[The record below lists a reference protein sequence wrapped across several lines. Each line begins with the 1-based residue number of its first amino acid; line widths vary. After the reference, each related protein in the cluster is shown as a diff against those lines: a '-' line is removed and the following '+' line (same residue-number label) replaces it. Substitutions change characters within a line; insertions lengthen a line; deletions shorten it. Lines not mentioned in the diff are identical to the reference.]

1 MDWMVVNRAIERL
14 ARLDGEMEKGWW
26 KWRHRWR
33 AKQIGTSRWRDGDG
47 LDGGKLSNVEIGT
60 ARCRQR
66 GWQRWWHGW
75 RAEWAFFRSRQGRTG
90 RRQWEWQGEKKL
102 SLLGMVARRMGLRRS
117 SRCFG
122 RVPFRTTTHGEAH
135 GQRMAAARMAMR
147 RAWKRPWWTKVHLMR
162 IPKHAAAMSDDAA
175 TSEEP
180 TKHSLANTTHTTRP
194 NAATPLRDQLEA
206 RGVVLRTYRGGQH
219 RTVCPQC
226 GGGSQKELSLSIHI
240 DEDGQGATWNCF
252 RARCGWSGAVGR
264 RSNGNA
270 EGEVGIAGTDG
281 FATASKK
288 FRDVGMTARKPEMP
302 VQRPKVNFQP
312 PSAKVLQFFRGRCI
326 PESVVERNGIMQE
339 NCYSPATAR
348 EELAI
353 AFPYRRDGE
362 LISVKYRGPRK
373 SFWQSKNCEKI
384 FYGLDDIKGKKEII
398 VVEGE
403 LDKLALEVAGY
414 TNVVSVPDGAPR
426 KAKED
431 EQLPPPEED
440 TKFSYLWN
448 CREYLDHVEK
458 VVLATDSD
466 EPGQALAEELSRR
479 LGKERCWKVRWVAEK
494 GHSQMDGTS
503 AAQENAEQNG
513 DAPALPKP
521 PKDAND
527 LLRME
532 GPDAVK
538 DCIRNAEPY
547 PIRGLFRFTDF
558 YDEIESYYALT
569 LGEEMGVSTGW
580 NSVDEVYKVVPGE
593 LTVVTGVPNSGKS
606 EWIDALMVNLAE
618 DHGWSFALCSME
630 NKVRDHARKL
640 IEKRVRAPFF
650 DAPYGQSRRRMSR
663 ESLAEGVRWLDD
675 HFHLIRYEDD
685 QLPSVDWVLNLARS
699 AVLRF
704 GIRGLVIDPYN
715 ELDHQRPHNM
725 SETEYVSQMI
735 TKIKRFAQHHDC
747 HVWFVAHP
755 RIMRGWQGE
764 APNLYDISGSAHFIN
779 KCDNG
784 LVVHRSRRPEDGA
797 PDEVQILLRK
807 VRNKASGRIGDTKLR
822 YDITTGRYSDL
833 Y

>member
-1 MDWMVVNRAIERL
+1 MA
-14 ARLDGEMEKGWW
+14 
-26 KWRHRWR
+26 
-33 AKQIGTSRWRDGDG
+33 T
-47 LDGGKLSNVEIGT
+47 
-60 ARCRQR
+60 
-66 GWQRWWHGW
+66 
-75 RAEWAFFRSRQGRTG
+75 
-90 RRQWEWQGEKKL
+90 
-102 SLLGMVARRMGLRRS
+102 
-117 SRCFG
+117 
-122 RVPFRTTTHGEAH
+122 PFRRTSAHREAP
-135 GQRMAAARMAMR
+135 GKGMAAARLALR
-147 RAWKRPWWTKVHLMR
+147 RAWKRPWTTRLPLLR
-162 IPKHAAAMSDDAA
+162 IPPHAAAKSDDAA
-175 TSEEP
+175 ASEEP
-180 TKHSLANTTHTTRP
+180 PRSQLVEARS
-194 NAATPLRDQLEA
+194 AALPTLGTPLRDQLEA
-206 RGVVLRTYRGGQH
+206 RGVVLRTYKGGQH
-219 RTVCPQC
+219 RAVCPQC

-240 DEDGQGATWNCF
+240 DADGQGATWNCF

-264 RSNGNA
+264 RSNGDTETSSGNGGA
-270 EGEVGIAGTDG
+270 NGSVAHD
-281 FATASKK
+281 KK
-288 FRDVGMTARKPEMP
+288 FRDVGMTARKPEVP

-312 PSAKVLQFFRGRCI
+312 PSAKVMQFFRGRSI
-326 PESVVERNGIMQE
+326 PETVVERNGVMQE
-339 NCYSPATAR
+339 KCFSPATGR

-353 AFPYRRDGE
+353 AFPYRRNGE

-384 FYGLDDIKGKKEII
+384 FYGLDDIKGQKEII

-431 EQLPPPEED
+431 EMLPPPEED

-479 LGKERCWKVRWVAEK
+479 LGKERCWKVRWTAEK
-494 GHSQMDGTS
+494 GRAVTGETSEEQENVEPIEGVGTS
-503 AAQENAEQNG
+503 A
-513 DAPALPKP
+513 KP

-527 LLRME
+527 LLRLE

-538 DCIRNAEPY
+538 ECIRNAEPY

-558 YDEIESYYALT
+558 YDEIESYYSLT

-580 NSVDEVYKVVPGE
+580 NGVDEVYKVVPGE

-663 ESLAEGVRWLDD
+663 ESLAEGVGWLDD

-715 ELDHQRPHNM
+715 ELDHQRPQNM

-807 VRNKASGRIGDTKLR
+807 VRNKASGRIGDTRLR
-822 YDITTGRYSDL
+822 YDLTTGRYSDL